1 MSQAFLDLKK
11 AAGCKSL
18 VKHVKLRPPS
28 ETPFFKAE
36 KEREGG
42 REGTKRLQ
50 RATVWWE
57 WLRGGVGVTA
67 VFSYDCH
74 CQCEQAAQ
82 HWRL

>member
-18 VKHVKLRPPS
+18 VKHVKLIPPS

-42 REGTKRLQ
+42 DYKTAAGGSVVGMVAR
-50 RATVWWE
+50 W
-57 WLRGGVGVTA
+57 RGCDSGL
-67 VFSYDCH
+67 F
-74 CQCEQAAQ
+74 
-82 HWRL
+82 